1 MLLNLHSA
9 AFVELWIVASQVP
22 TKKKINTKKKKEEQE
37 YAEFVVFGKIR
48 REL

>member
-22 TKKKINTKKKKEEQE
+22 TKENKYEEKKEQE
-37 YAEFVVFGKIR
+37 YAEFVVFDKIR
-48 REL
+48 RE

>member
-22 TKKKINTKKKKEEQE
+22 TKEKKRQRKKEEQE
-37 YAEFVVFGKIR
+37 YAEFVVFDKIR